1 MMPRHPSFCSTL
13 VPLAIGLGSL
23 CTSALAAGGDT
34 NAIFERYKNRIVQIR
49 VLEASSGA
57 RALIGSGFLVSE
69 AGHIVTNYHVV
80 SDLVHKPTHYRAEIV
95 HHDGTTGPF
104 TLLSFDAVHDLA
116 IVQTHSP
123 KHPYLELHT
132 QPLGQGVRVF
142 SLGTPLDLG
151 FTIVEGTYSGLLAD
165 SLHERIHF
173 TGSINGGMSGGPALT
188 SDGRVVGVNV
198 ASAGNQVSFLVPA
211 KFVRQLLDTTM
222 LPDQKAGA
230 PALEQLRVQLLAN
243 QDRYMEQL
251 LARPLVT
258 TVLGRY
264 RLPGK
269 IAPFLKC
276 WGDSEHKKDKLYQTT
291 SWDCSAQNYLYIS
304 RSQLSGTLN
313 FSHEL
318 VTSDAL
324 DRFRF
329 FGLYQEF
336 FAQDAYA
343 PRADKEDVGKFNCMT
358 DFVTQN
364 DLTFKTVL
372 CLRAYKKLPGLYDA
386 VLKAATLND
395 NSQGVLTTLTLGGV
409 SFENATRFARQYLGT
424 IAWAK

>member
-1 MMPRHPSFCSTL
+1 MSRHASFCFKL
-13 VPLAIGLGSL
+13 VLVAIGLAWP
-23 CTSALAAGGDT
+23 CTSALAGSGDT
-34 NAIFERYKNRIVQIR
+34 NTIFERYKNRIVQIR

-57 RALIGSGFLVSE
+57 RALIGSGFLVSA

-80 SDLVHKPTHYRAEIV
+80 SDLVHRPKQYRAEIV

-104 TLLSFDAVHDLA
+104 TLLKFDAVHDLA
-116 IVQTHSP
+116 IVKTTPP

-132 QPLGQGVRVF
+132 QPLGHGVRVF

-173 TGSINGGMSGGPALT
+173 TGSINAGMSGGPALT

-211 KFVRQLLDTTM
+211 KFVRQLLDDTM
-222 LPDQKAGA
+222 LPDQKADA
-230 PALEQLRVQLLAN
+230 PALEQLRAQLLAN
-243 QDRYMEQL
+243 QNRYMEKL
-251 LARPLVT
+251 LARPLTT

-269 IAPFLKC
+269 IAPFLRC
-276 WGDSEHKKDKLYQTT
+276 WGDSDYKKDRLYHTT
-291 SWDCSAQNYLYIS
+291 SWDCSAQNYLYVS

-318 VTSDAL
+318 VASDTL

-329 FGLYQEF
+329 FALYQEF
-336 FAQDAYA
+336 FSQDAYA
-343 PRADKEDVGKFNCMT
+343 PRADKEDVGKFDCVT
-358 DFVTQN
+358 EFVTQN
-364 DLTFKTVL
+364 DLTFKAVL

-395 NSQGVLTTLTLGGV
+395 NNQGVLTTLTLGGV
-409 SFENATRFARQYLGT
+409 SFENATRFARHYLGS